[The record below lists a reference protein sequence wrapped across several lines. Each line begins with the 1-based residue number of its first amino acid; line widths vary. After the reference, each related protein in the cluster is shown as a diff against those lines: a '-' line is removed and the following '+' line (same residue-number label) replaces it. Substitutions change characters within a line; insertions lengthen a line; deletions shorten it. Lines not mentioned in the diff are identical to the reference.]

1 MNELMSDP
9 STQLDCTSSSGSIAW
24 APNDIYS
31 QGKGP
36 EYSSRVSELGFGPT
50 PSSRNTKTKITGL
63 QIRSVEE
70 DPKYQ
75 EMKNELDSLK
85 SQVANMAQ
93 FLQQN
98 TQHFPHAL
106 QVLIFNEL

>member
-1 MNELMSDP
+1 M
-9 STQLDCTSSSGSIAW
+9 
-24 APNDIYS
+24 
-31 QGKGP
+31 
-36 EYSSRVSELGFGPT
+36 
-50 PSSRNTKTKITGL
+50 GL

-85 SQVANMAQ
+85 AQVANMAQ

-98 TQHFPHAL
+98 AQHFS